1 MKRLVSSLLA
11 QQDGSGRLLG
21 GHECE
26 SVDGESRASTGGG
39 SQRVDRSLRS
49 RRQGY
54 CASVEQRGSNSKE
67 LVAALRGKNIA
78 MIVATARAGG
88 TSHSPHKSERSLRGA
103 CFLEIISSIGL

>member
-1 MKRLVSSLLA
+1 MAGCWVGMSVSRLTEKVGHLREEEVSEWIDHL
-11 QQDGSGRLLG
+11 GRG
-21 GHECE
+21 
-26 SVDGESRASTGGG
+26 
-39 SQRVDRSLRS
+39 DR
-49 RRQGY
+49 GY

>member
-1 MKRLVSSLLA
+1 MKRLVSSLEK
-11 QQDGSGRLLG
+11 DGRGRMLG
-21 GHECE
+21 GHDYEL
-26 SVDGESRASTGGG
+26 VDGESRASTGGG

-54 CASVEQRGSNSKE
+54 CANVEQRGSNSKE

-88 TSHSPHKSERSLRGA
+88 TSHSPHKFERSLRGV
-103 CFLEIISSIGL
+103 CFFEIISSIGL